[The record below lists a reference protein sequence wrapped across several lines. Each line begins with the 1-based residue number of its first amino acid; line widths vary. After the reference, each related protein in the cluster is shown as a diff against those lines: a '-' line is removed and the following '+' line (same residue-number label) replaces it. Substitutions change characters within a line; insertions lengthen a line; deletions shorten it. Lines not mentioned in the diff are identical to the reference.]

1 MQRLPS
7 LLIKFHEARLSSLT
21 GYFLN
26 IYKEKNITSF
36 DVVRQLRKILN
47 TKKIGHSGTL
57 DPLAHGVMQVAV
69 GSATR
74 LLEYLDSDKTY
85 IADIKFGYV
94 TDTLDAEGE
103 KEFIALPSFDKKML
117 EETLAKF
124 VGNISQIPP
133 KFSAIKI
140 GGKKLCDLARANKEI
155 PDIKPRLISIYKIEL
170 LNFNGTDEAKILV
183 ECSSGTYIRSL
194 VRDIGEKLNCGAYMS
209 DLIRIKCGNFLLEN
223 SQKISPNADFTR
235 LDAIDVLNL
244 NKYALNFEQYQKV
257 LNGNPLNVNLQKPN
271 DKPFMLIYDNKLV
284 SVANLSDN
292 VLKMEKVFKSE

>member
-1 MQRLPS
+1 M
-7 LLIKFHEARLSSLT
+7 T

-103 KEFIALPSFDKKML
+103 KEFVTLPSFDKKML
-117 EETLAKF
+117 EETLAEF

-133 KFSAIKI
+133 KYSAIKI
-140 GGKKLCDLARANKEI
+140 GGKKLCDLVRANKEI

-170 LNFNGTDEAKILV
+170 LDFNGTDEAKILV

-209 DLIRIKCGNFLLEN
+209 DLVRIKCGNFLLEY

-244 NKYALNFEQYQKV
+244 NKFVLNSAQYQKV

>member
-1 MQRLPS
+1 M
-7 LLIKFHEARLSSLT
+7 T

-103 KEFIALPSFDKKML
+103 KEFVTLPSFDKKTL
-117 EETLAKF
+117 EATLAKF

-133 KFSAIKI
+133 KYSAIKI
-140 GGKKLCDLARANKEI
+140 GGKKLCDLVRANKEI

-170 LNFNGTDEAKILV
+170 LDFNGTDEAKILV

-244 NKYALNFEQYQKV
+244 NKFVLNSAQYQKL
-257 LNGNPLNVNLQKPN
+257 LNGNSLNVNLQKPN

>member
-1 MQRLPS
+1 M
-7 LLIKFHEARLSSLT
+7 T

-94 TDTLDAEGE
+94 TDTLDSEGE
-103 KEFIALPSFDKKML
+103 KEFIALPSFDKKTL
-117 EETLAKF
+117 EATLAEF

-133 KFSAIKI
+133 KYSAIKI
-140 GGKKLCDLARANKEI
+140 GGKKLCDLVRANKEI
-155 PDIKPRLISIYKIEL
+155 PDIKPRLIRIYKIEL
-170 LNFNGTDEAKILV
+170 LDFNGTDEAKILV

-194 VRDIGEKLNCGAYMS
+194 VRDVGEKLNCGAYMC

-235 LDAIDVLNL
+235 LNAIDVLNL
-244 NKYALNFEQYQKV
+244 NKFVLNSAQYQKV

-271 DKPFMLIYDNKLV
+271 NKPFMLIYDNKLV

>member
-1 MQRLPS
+1 M
-7 LLIKFHEARLSSLT
+7 T

-103 KEFIALPSFDKKML
+103 KEFIALPSFDKKTL

-133 KFSAIKI
+133 KYSAIKI
-140 GGKKLCDLARANKEI
+140 GGKKLCDLVRANKEI

-170 LNFNGTDEAKILV
+170 LDFNGTDEAKILV

-209 DLIRIKCGNFLLEN
+209 DLVRIKCGNFLLEY

-244 NKYALNFEQYQKV
+244 NKFVLNSAQYQKV

>member
-1 MQRLPS
+1 M
-7 LLIKFHEARLSSLT
+7 T

-74 LLEYLDSDKTY
+74 LLEYLDSNKSY

-103 KEFIALPSFDKKML
+103 KEFVTLPSFDKKML
-117 EETLAKF
+117 DETLAKF

-133 KFSAIKI
+133 KYCAIKI
-140 GGKKLCDLARANKEI
+140 GGKKLCDLVRANKEI
-155 PDIKPRLISIYKIEL
+155 PDIKPRLIRIYKIEL
-170 LNFNGTDEAKILV
+170 LDFNGTDEAKILV

-244 NKYALNFEQYQKV
+244 NKFVLNSAQYQKV

>member
-1 MQRLPS
+1 M
-7 LLIKFHEARLSSLT
+7 T

-74 LLEYLDSDKTY
+74 LLEYLDSNKSY

-103 KEFIALPSFDKKML
+103 KEFVTLPSFDKKML

-133 KFSAIKI
+133 KYSAIKI
-140 GGKKLCDLARANKEI
+140 GGKKLCDLARGNKEI

-170 LNFNGTDEAKILV
+170 LDFNGTDEAKILV

-223 SQKISPNADFTR
+223 SQKISPNADFIR
-235 LDAIDVLNL
+235 LDAINVLNL
-244 NKYALNFEQYQKV
+244 NKFVLNFAQYQKV
-257 LNGNPLNVNLQKPN
+257 LNGNSLNVNLQKPN
-271 DKPFMLIYDNKLV
+271 NKPFMLIYDNKLV
-284 SVANLSDN
+284 SVANLLDN

>member
-1 MQRLPS
+1 M
-7 LLIKFHEARLSSLT
+7 T

-103 KEFIALPSFDKKML
+103 KEFIALPSFDKKTL

-133 KFSAIKI
+133 KYSAIKI
-140 GGKKLCDLARANKEI
+140 GGKKLCDLVRANKEI

-244 NKYALNFEQYQKV
+244 NKFVLNSAQYQKV
-257 LNGNPLNVNLQKPN
+257 LNGNSLNVNLQKPN
-271 DKPFMLIYDNKLV
+271 NKPFMLIYDNKLV

>member
-1 MQRLPS
+1 M
-7 LLIKFHEARLSSLT
+7 T

-103 KEFIALPSFDKKML
+103 KEFITLPSFDKKTL
-117 EETLAKF
+117 EATLAEF

-133 KFSAIKI
+133 KYSAIKI

-223 SQKISPNADFTR
+223 SQKISPNVDFTR
-235 LDAIDVLNL
+235 LDALDVLNL
-244 NKYALNFEQYQKV
+244 NKFVLNSAQYQKV

-271 DKPFMLIYDNKLV
+271 NKPFMLIYDNKLV